1 MWTIDDTFR
10 VTKNEKD
17 DGGGGGGGLAQLFN
31 QSEISGDEAI

>member
-17 DGGGGGGGLAQLFN
+17 DGGGGGGLAQLFN